1 MNHSAVQELRRPCRR
16 LHARTSD
23 RNAALS
29 RRSYS
34 VSGAVMQ
41 PLPDCSLR
49 ECTLSTRGIPGVA
62 NQDGGFN
69 ARQLGAETLNSG
81 GLTSNSSY
89 ICPHPRH
96 SDPLPFCIPK
106 IPPSVPL

>member
-1 MNHSAVQELRRPCRR
+1 
-16 LHARTSD
+16 
-23 RNAALS
+23 
-29 RRSYS
+29 
-34 VSGAVMQ
+34 MQ

-49 ECTLSTRGIPGVA
+49 ECALFTHGIPGVA

-69 ARQLGAETLNSG
+69 ARQLGAETLNGG

-96 SDPLPFCIPK
+96 SDPLPFCIAK
-106 IPPSVPL
+106 IFPSVPLCTYITTRAWSLQSTLFTLQQRVVM